1 MRKGTSQINNG
12 EARREIARA
21 LALWSNV
28 SLLNFNEVDNDK
40 ADILIKF
47 EKYVQSLTFGMIFIN
62 EPNNVVEEIMATSI
76 NSMDRPTRWPTH
88 FFQAVASEVTPISTM
103 MRVGFITNEM
113 LKVNSKKFFQIFSD
127 FLDFFRI
134 IFSDFFSGFLDF
146 LDFFPIFFGF
156 LGFFR
161 ILKKKIRD
169 FFYFFSDFLDFLDFF
184 SDFFGCKRIL

>member
-47 EKYVQSLTFGMIFIN
+47 EKYVQSLRFGMIFIN

-113 LKVNSKKFFQIFSD
+113 LKVNSKE

-134 IFSDFFSGFLDF
+134 FFRMFWIFCFFFLIFGIFLGFFKKILG
-146 LDFFPIFFGF
+146 FFFVYFGYFGYFGILGIFFGF
-156 LGFFR
+156 F
-161 ILKKKIRD
+161 
-169 FFYFFSDFLDFLDFF
+169 
-184 SDFFGCKRIL
+184 

>member
-62 EPNNVVEEIMATSI
+62 EPNNVVEAIMATSI

-103 MRVGFITNEM
+103 TRVGFITNEM

-127 FLDFFRI
+127 FLDFP
-134 IFSDFFSGFLDF
+134 IFSDFLDFPIFSDFLDF
-146 LDFFPIFFGF
+146 LI
-156 LGFFR
+156 
-161 ILKKKIRD
+161 
-169 FFYFFSDFLDFLDFF
+169 FSDFLDFLDI
-184 SDFFGCKRIL
+184 SDFFRFFPDISDFLDFFGFF